1 MIQPVAIAAEQRGLP
16 QLRGRLLW
24 AYRIAWVAFAAAA
37 LATVA
42 LALFD
47 GTMQPVV
54 LGLRLVKSAIVGTVA
69 FVLFWRRQRDLVA
82 AILSLAFLCWT
93 ITSSFDFTT
102 AELVPMLLDRL
113 RFLLF
118 ALALLLFPNGK
129 WEPRWTRGVAIGSC
143 IVFAIGAIEALGL
156 APTRLFLPFAIPCV
170 LAAIA
175 GLVQRFRTTEDE
187 TQQQQLKWVALGL
200 VAGVGLILA
209 ARAGAA
215 LSGPG
220 ILFEAMFQLGI
231 VVVALGF
238 LVPLL
243 RYRLFDAEA
252 VISRSAAYAVLT
264 AALVATFA
272 GSEALIESFG
282 QRYLGSG
289 IGQVSGAMAAAV
301 AAVLLTPL
309 NDRINRWAEQ
319 RFQRDLVQL
328 RTELP
333 ELLSEVP
340 ADWTPSRVGQAA
352 LPRIIEAVHATQA
365 AIILK
370 GRTVAAEGPANDPTD
385 CSPSHFSLQLALRC
399 PFGGHHG
406 WLLLGPRPDGSTYG
420 RDDVEALEAILPPL
434 RRSLLASLERQRIR
448 QANRRTWARSRA
460 AITGLDERVIALET
474 AHGVMAEG
482 VSARTQA

>member
-1 MIQPVAIAAEQRGLP
+1 MTQPAAIAAEQRGLP

-24 AYRIAWVAFAAAA
+24 AYRIAWVTFAAAA

-47 GTMQPVV
+47 GSMQPVV
-54 LGLRLVKSAIVGTVA
+54 LGLRLMKSAIVGTVA
-69 FVLFWRRQRDLVA
+69 FVLFWRRQRDPVA

-102 AELVPMLLDRL
+102 AALVPMLLDRL

-118 ALALLLFPNGK
+118 ALALLLFPNGR
-129 WEPRWTRGVAIGSC
+129 WAPGWTRGVAVGSSV
-143 IVFAIGAIEALGL
+143 VFAIGAIEAVGL
-156 APTRLFLPFAIPCV
+156 APTRLFLPLAILCV

-175 GLVQRFRTTEDE
+175 GLIQRFRTTEDE

-215 LSGPG
+215 LSGAS
-220 ILFEAMFQLGI
+220 ILFEGMFQLGI

-252 VISRSAAYAVLT
+252 VISRSAAYALLT

-340 ADWTPSRVGQAA
+340 ADWTPALVGQAA
-352 LPRIIEAVHATQA
+352 LPRIVEAVHATRA

-370 GRTVAAEGPANDPTD
+370 GAAIAAEGVSIGRVDRST
-385 CSPSHFSLQLALRC
+385 SHFPLQLTLRC
-399 PFGGHHG
+399 SFGGHHG
-406 WLLLGPRPDGSTYG
+406 WLLLGPRPDGSSYG
-420 RDDVEALEAILPPL
+420 KDDAEALEAVLPAL
-434 RRSLLASLERQRIR
+434 RRALLASLERTKAR
-448 QANRRTWARSRA
+448 QGDEWILSQCRA
-460 AITGLDERVIALET
+460 AIAAMEKRVAALET
-474 AHGVMAEG
+474 VR
-482 VSARTQA
+482 SLNS